1 MWYSTLNINKYN
13 HYQGNFPGVKSWKIA
28 LVDFRFEG
36 SVADEIPDACI
47 AIDRG
52 ALEKQSLLSAMLNP
66 SWNSKQLGGREE
78 SPIVVSPL
86 KSLPDW
92 DPAMVSVIVCAQQD
106 QPLILPL
113 GVELEELLRMLDYF
127 QLAPDDCGADVDLT
141 ECSISE
147 GIRAR
152 TFVADRKLFATALQ
166 HITQTLRSAT
176 TMETHF
182 VCRKNVWP
190 LSTINECAPE
200 GLTFQDVCPTITT
213 NGITSG
219 RNRDSHL
226 SWSSKDYYRQE
237 MVTKLE
243 DLGLNASWRMRS
255 LTYFNPGD
263 FSAMG
268 SEILNARMWTLSVT
282 VTPAEPKAKRRRLN
296 AEE

>member
-1 MWYSTLNINKYN
+1 M
-13 HYQGNFPGVKSWKIA
+13 V
-28 LVDFRFEG
+28 LVYFRFEG

-141 ECSISE
+141 ECSIPE

-152 TFVADRKLFATALQ
+152 TFVADRNLFATALQ
-166 HITQTLRSAT
+166 HITIGCRRHWGSGTRFTCTWWHVFFAWFTNQTRWCWITRSAY
-176 TMETHF
+176 E
-182 VCRKNVWP
+182 KS
-190 LSTINECAPE
+190 LS
-200 GLTFQDVCPTITT
+200 QDA
-213 NGITSG
+213 
-219 RNRDSHL
+219 
-226 SWSSKDYYRQE
+226 KDG
-237 MVTKLE
+237 VLK
-243 DLGLNASWRMRS
+243 
-255 LTYFNPGD
+255 
-263 FSAMG
+263 
-268 SEILNARMWTLSVT
+268 AR
-282 VTPAEPKAKRRRLN
+282 
-296 AEE
+296 

>member
-1 MWYSTLNINKYN
+1 M
-13 HYQGNFPGVKSWKIA
+13 V
-28 LVDFRFEG
+28 LVYFRFEG
-36 SVADEIPDACI
+36 SVADEIPDACT

-52 ALEKQSLLSAMLNP
+52 ALEKKSLLSAMLNP

-86 KSLPDW
+86 KSLPDDW

-141 ECSISE
+141 ECSIPE

-152 TFVADRKLFATALQ
+152 TFLADRKLFATALE
-166 HITQTLRSAT
+166 HITQTLRSAK
-176 TMETHF
+176 TMQTHF
-182 VCRKNVWP
+182 VCRKNEWP
-190 LSTINECAPE
+190 LSTINECAH
-200 GLTFQDVCPTITT
+200 GRLTFQDVCSSIY
-213 NGITSG
+213 GMSG
-219 RNRDSHL
+219 SKTDHL

-237 MVTKLE
+237 MVTELE
-243 DLGLNASWRMRS
+243 DLGLNASWTMRS
-255 LTYFNPGD
+255 LTHFNPGEYA
-263 FSAMG
+263 AMG
-268 SEILNARMWTLSVT
+268 SEKLEACMWTLSVT

-296 AEE
+296 AEK